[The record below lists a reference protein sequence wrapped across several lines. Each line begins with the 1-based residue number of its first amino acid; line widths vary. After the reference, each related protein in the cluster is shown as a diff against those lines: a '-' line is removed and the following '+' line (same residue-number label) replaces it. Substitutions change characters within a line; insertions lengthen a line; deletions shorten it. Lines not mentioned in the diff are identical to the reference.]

1 MNNMSGMRK
10 DFVASNLRSQLSR
23 LSYVLG
29 TIEEEEV
36 AILDKDNF
44 KISNLDGKTVFK
56 KPTHINWDIDQAEK
70 AGRRVVPVERAR
82 EIIGLKPALVGHNA

>member
-36 AILDKDNF
+36 DCNYAYKSLIEIENKLRQIRKLCIDN
-44 KISNLDGKTVFK
+44 
-56 KPTHINWDIDQAEK
+56 
-70 AGRRVVPVERAR
+70 
-82 EIIGLKPALVGHNA
+82 